1 MLMKTSL
8 HLAEQSMEQTGIA
21 LTQGRTDQFEDVV
34 SRLQFL
40 FWVFFLYVIESGFPK
55 FHAFTFS

>member
-1 MLMKTSL
+1 MKTSL

-34 SRLQFL
+34 SCLQFL
-40 FWVFFLYVIESGFPK
+40 IDREFEFYEFFSFLK
-55 FHAFTFS
+55 FNDMFSDM